1 MTLPSLPRPELLAP
15 AGDRECLR
23 AAVEN
28 GADAVYFGL
37 NCGFNARAR
46 ATNVAA
52 EELAEV
58 MAFLHHRGV
67 KGYVTLN
74 TLAFTDELPE
84 LHELVRRISV
94 AGVDAVLVQ
103 DLGLVRLIRETC
115 PDLPIH
121 ASTQMTLTSAE
132 CIRVAEELGIERV
145 VLPRELSIREI
156 ARLRQSTSVSLE
168 AFVHGALCVAYSG
181 QCLTSE
187 SLGGRSANRGQCA
200 QACRLPYD
208 LICDGE
214 DVDLGNQKY
223 LLSPQDLAAY
233 DLTTDLIAAG
243 ISSFKIE
250 GRLKTPEYVANITKH
265 YRAAIDAAVKGEPVE
280 FTRDEVR
287 EMELSFSRGFSPG
300 WLNGDDHK
308 MLVPAISSS
317 KRGILLGEIMRVF
330 DASVEVRLA
339 GPIARGDGIVF
350 EGDREANAEQGGRI
364 YGIVQRSR
372 SLEQAESGVVE
383 LEFQRGA
390 IDFGRLAPGLSIW
403 KTDDPQLTARLRKTF
418 TGPDP
423 LRKRPLDMR
432 VRCVA
437 GEPLVLAASLGDEVS
452 SSSRRIATVL
462 PSPPSSGERA
472 RVRGSDELDRPLHR
486 ETSSSDDQPSTF
498 DPQPSSEDPLT
509 LTLSP
514 EDGGEGTGEEP
525 LVSTVM
531 VRVVSSDPLP
541 VAKKHAITTEFLRE
555 QLSRLGNTVYEL
567 RQLDAEIVGGPM
579 VPLSVLSK
587 LRQELVARLDEAT
600 QRPRVRK
607 LFDGDAL
614 ASMRA
619 NVSAVGW
626 ALLPVRSSIDA
637 CGVEAAR
644 PKPDGQEC
652 PSSKVTPRLHIL
664 CRTLEQLREVSRAI
678 GPLTLTLSP
687 EDGGEGTRSTSSSPA
702 SQPSSINSPPS
713 TFNHQPLLYA
723 DFNDIREYREAVVI
737 AHEAGL
743 PIYLATPRI
752 QKPDEAGLFQALLK
766 HGADGIL
773 ARNLAGMRFYADE
786 GVPFV
791 ADYSLNCT
799 NELTAQFLIEQR
811 AERITAS
818 YDMNRDQL
826 LGLVDA
832 VPPQWLEVVVH
843 QHMPMFHME
852 HCVFCAVLSPGTNK
866 HNCGRPCDTHLVQ
879 LRDRVGSEHPLHAD
893 VGCRNTLFN
902 AVPQSGA
909 EVVASLLERGVQ
921 DFRIEFLDERP
932 ADIRRVLNQYVSL
945 LAGRV
950 RGKEVWK
957 QLNAANRVGVTRGTL
972 EERRNPLAIL

>member
-1 MTLPSLPRPELLAP
+1 MTSPSLPRPELLAP

-46 ATNVAA
+46 ATNI
-52 EELAEV
+52 EPDELADV
-58 MAFLHHRGV
+58 MAGLHHRGV

-84 LHELVRRISV
+84 LERLVRQI
-94 AGVDAVLVQ
+94 ALADVDAVLVQ
-103 DLGLVRLIRETC
+103 DLGVVRLIRATC
-115 PDLPIH
+115 PDLAIH

-156 ARLRQSTSVSLE
+156 AKLRQSTSVSLE

-214 DVDLGNQKY
+214 DVDLGEQKY

-243 ISSFKIE
+243 VSSFKIE

-300 WLNGDDHK
+300 WLGGDDHK
-308 MLVPAISSS
+308 MLVPGFSSS
-317 KRGILLGEIMRVF
+317 KRGVLLGEIVRVR
-330 DASVEVRLA
+330 DASVEVRLS
-339 GPIARGDGIVF
+339 GSIARGDGIVF
-350 EGDREANAEQGGRI
+350 QGDREANAEQGGRI
-364 YGIVQRSR
+364 FGIFLGRE
-372 SLEQAESGVVE
+372 SLDRAESGVVE
-383 LEFQRGA
+383 LEFQRGG
-390 IDFGRLAPGLSIW
+390 IDFNLLHEGQSIW
-403 KTDDPQLTARLRKTF
+403 KTDDPQMTSRLRKTF

-423 LRKRPLDMR
+423 LRKRPLDLRM
-432 VRCVA
+432 RCVA
-437 GEPLVLAASLGDEVS
+437 GEPLKLEGLLGNGVTVS
-452 SSSRRIATVL
+452 V
-462 PSPPSSGERA
+462 
-472 RVRGSDELDRPLHR
+472 
-486 ETSSSDDQPSTF
+486 TSS
-498 DPQPSSEDPLT
+498 E
-509 LTLSP
+509 
-514 EDGGEGTGEEP
+514 
-525 LVSTVM
+525 
-531 VRVVSSDPLP
+531 PLP
-541 VAKKHAITTEFLRE
+541 VATKHAITAEFLRE

-567 RQLDAEIVGGPM
+567 RQLDAEIIGGPM

-587 LRQELVARLDEAT
+587 LRQELVVCLDET
-600 QRPRVRK
+600 TKLPRERK
-607 LFDGDAL
+607 LFDGEAL
-614 ASMRA
+614 AALRGTVFKSRRA
-619 NVSAVGW
+619 ATVVPS
-626 ALLPVRSSIDA
+626 P
-637 CGVEAAR
+637 
-644 PKPDGQEC
+644 
-652 PSSKVTPRLHIL
+652 PSSGERARVREPSGDNAPRPRTAEERTPHPHPNPLPSKARGEGTREEPQLHVL
-664 CRTLEQLREVSRAI
+664 CRTVEQLKEVARTIS
-678 GPLTLTLSP
+678 PLTLALSP
-687 EDGGEGTRSTSSSPA
+687 EDGGEGTRKTTASSLSI
-702 SQPSSINSPPS
+702 SQPSPLRPR
-713 TFNHQPLLYA
+713 PLLYA
-723 DFNDIREYREAVVI
+723 DFQDIREYREAVAI

-752 QKPDEAGLFQALLK
+752 QKPDEVGFFHALLK
-766 HGADGIL
+766 HSADGIL

-791 ADYSLNCT
+791 ADYSLNAT

-811 AERITAS
+811 AERVTAS

-826 LGLVDA
+826 LGLVEA
-832 VPPQWLEVVVH
+832 VPPEWLEVVVH

-909 EVVASLLERGVQ
+909 EVVASLLERGVR
-921 DFRIEFLDERP
+921 DFRIEFLDERS
-932 ADIRRVLNQYVSL
+932 ADIRRVLNLYRDL
-945 LAGRV
+945 LAGHV
-950 RGKEVWK
+950 RGENVWRS
-957 QLNAANRVGVTRGTL
+957 LNASNRVGVTRGTL

>member
-1 MTLPSLPRPELLAP
+1 MTSPSLPRPELLAP

-46 ATNVAA
+46 ATNI
-52 EELAEV
+52 EPDELADV
-58 MAFLHHRGV
+58 MAGLHHRGV

-84 LHELVRRISV
+84 LERLIRRV
-94 AGVDAVLVQ
+94 AVADVDAVLVQ
-103 DLGLVRLIRETC
+103 DLGVVRLIRAIC

-156 ARLRQSTSVSLE
+156 ARLRQSTAVSLE

-214 DVDLGNQKY
+214 DVDLGEQKY

-243 ISSFKIE
+243 VSSFKIE

-300 WLNGDDHK
+300 WLNGDNHK
-308 MLVPAISSS
+308 MLVPGFSSS
-317 KRGILLGEIMRVF
+317 KRGVLLGEIVRVR
-330 DASVEVRLA
+330 DASVDVRLA
-339 GPIARGDGIVF
+339 GPIARGDGVVF

-364 YGIVQRSR
+364 FGIFLGRE
-372 SLEQAESGVVE
+372 SLDRAESGVVE
-383 LEFQRGA
+383 LEFQRGG
-390 IDFGRLAPGLSIW
+390 IDFDLLHEGQSLW
-403 KTDDPQLTARLRKTF
+403 KTDDPQLTSRLRKTF

-423 LRKRPLDMR
+423 LRKRPLDLH
-432 VRCVA
+432 VRCAA
-437 GEPLVLAASLGDEVS
+437 GEPLKLDGLLEDGVTVS
-452 SSSRRIATVL
+452 V
-462 PSPPSSGERA
+462 
-472 RVRGSDELDRPLHR
+472 
-486 ETSSSDDQPSTF
+486 TSS
-498 DPQPSSEDPLT
+498 E
-509 LTLSP
+509 
-514 EDGGEGTGEEP
+514 
-525 LVSTVM
+525 
-531 VRVVSSDPLP
+531 PLP
-541 VAKKHAITTEFLRE
+541 VATKHAITAEFLRE

-567 RQLDAEIVGGPM
+567 RQLDSEINGGPM

-600 QRPRVRK
+600 KQPHERR
-607 LFDGDAL
+607 LFDGDTL
-614 ASMRA
+614 ATLRGT
-619 NVSAVGW
+619 VKAVGW
-626 ALLPVRSSIDA
+626 ALLPVRSST
-637 CGVEAAR
+637 

-652 PSSKVTPRLHIL
+652 PSNNDAPRLHVL
-664 CRTLEQLREVSRAI
+664 CRTVEQLKEASGSCLSTLVSR
-678 GPLTLTLSP
+678 
-687 EDGGEGTRSTSSSPA
+687 
-702 SQPSSINSPPS
+702 
-713 TFNHQPLLYA
+713 PLLYA
-723 DFNDIREYREAVVI
+723 DFQDIREYRDAVVI

-743 PIYLATPRI
+743 PIYLATTRI
-752 QKPDEAGLFQALLK
+752 QKPDEVGFFHALLK
-766 HGADGIL
+766 QGADGIL
-773 ARNLAGMRFYADE
+773 ARNLAGIRFYADE

-791 ADYSLNCT
+791 ADYSLNAT

-811 AERITAS
+811 AERVTAS

-832 VPPQWLEVVVH
+832 VPPEWLEVVVH

-879 LRDRVGSEHPLHAD
+879 LRDRVGSAHPLHAD

-909 EVVASLLERGVQ
+909 EVVASLLDRGVR

-932 ADIRRVLNQYVSL
+932 ADIRRVLGLYRDL
-945 LAGRV
+945 LAGHI
-950 RGKEVWK
+950 RGENVWK